1 MWGHGDEVLHLLL
14 LKPLRKFGGLVNGG
28 DGNAVMMAQ
37 ALVGIGDGGVEP
49 CISCGGDVR
58 VAVVEK
64 NNGGGL
70 AGGEVAV
77 FDAEVF
83 GMDE

>member
-1 MWGHGDEVLHLLL
+1 MLL

-28 DGNAVMMAQ
+28 DGNVVMIAQ

-49 CISCGGDVR
+49 SMACGGDVR

-64 NNGGGL
+64 NDGCGL
-70 AGGEVAV
+70 AGGEGAV

-83 GMDE
+83 SMDE

>member
-1 MWGHGDEVLHLLL
+1 MLL

-28 DGNAVMMAQ
+28 DGNVVMMAQ

-49 CISCGGDVR
+49 CMASGGDVR

-64 NNGGGL
+64 NDGGGL

>member
-14 LKPLRKFGGLVNGG
+14 RKRLRKFGGLVNGG
-28 DGNAVMMAQ
+28 DGNVVMISQ

-49 CISCGGDVR
+49 SMASGGDVR

-64 NNGGGL
+64 NDGGGL
-70 AGGEVAV
+70 AGGEGAV
-77 FDAEVF
+77 FDAEIF

>member
-1 MWGHGDEVLHLLL
+1 
-14 LKPLRKFGGLVNGG
+14 
-28 DGNAVMMAQ
+28 MMAQ

-64 NNGGGL
+64 NDGGGL